1 MPRSAKEYKALVVFK
16 QKFTLK
22 LLITSN
28 KGLLML
34 LFLFR
39 RKSGFGDFRQK
50 SVARQKWPFFNFL
63 FCYYY
68 VAYAAAETY

>member
-1 MPRSAKEYKALVVFK
+1 
-16 QKFTLK
+16 
-22 LLITSN
+22 
-28 KGLLML
+28 ML